1 MWRNNYSAFQKKKFS
16 GKSFLG
22 GLEIFFLAAF
32 RLPLAPEKF
41 FPGRSPISQTL
52 W

>member
-1 MWRNNYSAFQKKKFS
+1 MWRNNYSAFQKKNFQEKNFP
-16 GKSFLG
+16 G
-22 GLEIFFLAAF
+22 GFEIVSLAAF
-32 RLPLAPEKF
+32 RVPLAPKIF